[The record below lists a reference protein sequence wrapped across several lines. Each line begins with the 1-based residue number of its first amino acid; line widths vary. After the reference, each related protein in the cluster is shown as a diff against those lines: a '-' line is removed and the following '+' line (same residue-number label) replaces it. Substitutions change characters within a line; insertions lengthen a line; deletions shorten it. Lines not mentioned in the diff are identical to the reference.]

1 MKIGDYFLIINDAK
15 AEFLIVRLQYF
26 VIDALQRHND
36 YVVTLHVIISM
47 SIIMWTLFTFCYKT
61 TLEGKAK
68 CIARLL
74 KTRVKKGR
82 AVLLSESESSIYE
95 GGQL

>member
-47 SIIMWTLFTFCYKT
+47 SIIMADSVYF
-61 TLEGKAK
+61 
-68 CIARLL
+68 LL
-74 KTRVKKGR
+74 QNNVRR
-82 AVLLSESESSIYE
+82 
-95 GGQL
+95 